1 MVLCI
6 VRSQAGCFDEDLAFS
21 TLAVV
26 VWLRR
31 SQIQLARVDLS
42 GLDAPQL
49 WQILLALVKVVLLGR
64 GLERL
69 AIGLVDLGLVLD
81 LLCGGT
87 LLQAFLGGLR
97 DEPGA
102 ASLDQDAARLR
113 TMLCNFYEI
122 GRRWQLLLGHAA
134 VARLLPQPVDD
145 ALVAHPVS
153 ISVETR
159 VQLLHNVHDLAV
171 HAIVLVVGDRALR
184 LRQVIALHVHGL
196 ELLFQFEDVAG
207 GALPRVT
214 AGVL

>member
-1 MVLCI
+1 MVLGI
-6 VRSQAGCFDEDLAFS
+6 VGSQAGCFDKDLAFP

-26 VWLRR
+26 VRLGRG
-31 SQIQLARVDLS
+31 QVQLARVDLS

-49 WQILLALVKVVLLGR
+49 WQILLALVEIVLLGR
-64 GLERL
+64 GLDGL

-81 LLCGGT
+81 LLGRGS

-97 DEPGA
+97 NETRA

-113 TMLCNFYEI
+113 TMLCNFYKI
-122 GRRWQLLLGHAA
+122 GRRRKLLLGHAA

-145 ALVAHPVS
+145 ALVAHSVC
-153 ISVETR
+153 ISVESR
-159 VQLLHNVHDLAV
+159 VQLLHDVHDLAV

-184 LRQVIALHVHGL
+184 LRQVVALHVDCL
-196 ELLFQFEDVAG
+196 ELLLELEDVAS